1 LVGRLVG
8 EKVEVRME
16 PKVVAIT
23 FIIYPAPEAHG
34 FGPSQVCRTTCDSGC
49 EWEDRAGPHS
59 ASPAAPQ

>member
-1 LVGRLVG
+1 
-8 EKVEVRME
+8 ME